1 MIFKSDVYQTIINK
15 DITPSSKASLLS
27 ANCTDGFM
35 KISQLFY
42 DMKLDLDSLS
52 IAASSLYYMVLLEGE
67 WLSNVYSTRAR
78 DDIRRRKVIDVGNDG
93 NVGHDDAFER
103 VCDDAVFLK
112 ALDDSLAIMN
122 NIKAMNLIDTCFL
135 EACIEIMKQM
145 GR

>member
-1 MIFKSDVYQTIINK
+1 MCHFVDCPNSQGVFPLAFYIHLPYYILSY
-15 DITPSSKASLLS
+15 SLHIL
-27 ANCTDGFM
+27 TR
-35 KISQLFY
+35 
-42 DMKLDLDSLS
+42 
-52 IAASSLYYMVLLEGE
+52 ASSLYYMVLLEGE